1 MLDTNLFN
9 TDNIDRR
16 TRKLE
21 KPKAVKQKAKSHEP
35 SKAAVKAVIESI
47 TKRGVATVSE
57 IMNDT
62 RYSRPFTFKVL
73 KKIDDLIVRD
83 KGDRKQAVL
92 ISLAS

>member
-16 TRKLE
+16 TRKIE
-21 KPKAVKQKAKSHEP
+21 KPKAVKPKAKPHEP

-83 KGDRKQAVL
+83 KGDKKQAVL